1 MRQKREALSY
11 QLLIIL
17 QSGVRTR
24 WRGHTFHWV
33 DCRFEMKRVGRY
45 HLPQDCKLQGSLVRQ
60 RSWAFVYPFHTCSPL
75 NAERTIEFDL
85 RCSRGDDGRWQQWE
99 STSRALFLPKQSPLH
114 EHNPITMYP
123 FHLEMK
129 YGEFWSLKTIYKL
142 DVISHE
148 RWRSCDRNANESI

>member
-1 MRQKREALSY
+1 MEGTYFPLGRLG
-11 QLLIIL
+11 L
-17 QSGVRTR
+17 
-24 WRGHTFHWV
+24 
-33 DCRFEMKRVGRY
+33 EMKRVGKY
-45 HLPQDCKLQGSLVRQ
+45 HLPQDCKLQGSFVRQ

-85 RCSRGDDGRWQQWE
+85 RCSCGDDGRWQQWE

-123 FHLEMK
+123 FCFEMK
-129 YGEFWSLKTIYKL
+129 YGKFWSLKTIYKL